1 MLASKPHNVA
11 FAWFGVIAVVVFSIC
26 WICAAAIDT
35 TWVFGENTL
44 SDLGAS
50 DSDAKMY
57 FNYGCCMVTAICLAI
72 FGFATTTYS
81 KSRSA
86 SAAGIILIIA
96 AVFLFLIGLFT
107 KDVGTGDLH
116 KTLACL
122 MGFFMFLAVCLYAGA
137 FWNNGHEAF
146 AAVPVIVILA
156 LIVIFTTQNLA
167 TFEAW
172 SAVGAIPFMVVATT
186 DLILTKPKAKI

>member
-57 FNYGCCMVTAICLAI
+57 FNY
-72 FGFATTTYS
+72 
-81 KSRSA
+81 
-86 SAAGIILIIA
+86 AA
-96 AVFLFLIGLFT
+96 
-107 KDVGTGDLH
+107 
-116 KTLACL
+116 
-122 MGFFMFLAVCLYAGA
+122 
-137 FWNNGHEAF
+137 
-146 AAVPVIVILA
+146 
-156 LIVIFTTQNLA
+156 
-167 TFEAW
+167 AW
-172 SAVGAIPFMVVATT
+172 
-186 DLILTKPKAKI
+186 